1 MASATH
7 HAPLDTTPE
16 TPTELAN
23 SVPWKIVAPARSLLV
38 SDVPMDFTVLL
49 MLQASSLHAQPSV
62 ETTTSRTNLQPCASP
77 ASADANPVKVL
88 PTASNASPQ
97 NHFSSTPTPTH
108 THAST
113 NARHTISATA
123 NPPLSNASD
132 AMPTVSNATQK
143 IIVMNANKAT
153 PSSTIHQPS
162 ILASLNA
169 PSPTTKHQLYK
180 DTLIVM
186 LARLIVS
193 TVSIRINAPHVKTLI
208 PW

>member
-1 MASATH
+1 M
-7 HAPLDTTPE
+7 
-16 TPTELAN
+16 
-23 SVPWKIVAPARSLLV
+23 
-38 SDVPMDFTVLL
+38 VLL
-49 MLQASSLHAQPSV
+49 MLQARSLHAQPIV
-62 ETTTSRTNLQPCASP
+62 ETTTSRTNLQPCVSP
-77 ASADANPVKVL
+77 ASMDANPVKVQ

-113 NARHTISATA
+113 NAHHTISATA
-123 NPPLSNASD
+123 NPPQSNASD
-132 AMPTVSNATQK
+132 AKPTAANASQT
-143 IIVMNANKAT
+143 IIVMNANRAT

-180 DTLIVM
+180 DTLIV
-186 LARLIVS
+186 RLVQPIVS
-193 TVSIRINAPHVKTLI
+193 TVSTHINAQHVKTLI